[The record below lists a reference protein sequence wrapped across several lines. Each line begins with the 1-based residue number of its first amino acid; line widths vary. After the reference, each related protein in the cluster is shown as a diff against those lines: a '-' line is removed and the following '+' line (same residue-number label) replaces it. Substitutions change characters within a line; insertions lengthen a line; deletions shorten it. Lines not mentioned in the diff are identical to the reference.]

1 MIQVDFSNPTM
12 EPMPEGFLDPVTDN
26 TLAAATPG
34 DFDPEIAAEFGGA
47 PESISTLMNNIADF
61 LHVSDNLITMPL
73 MFLFNLLVTWLV
85 VYCIYYRFSHRR
97 DYYVTYMLFSSG
109 MFVLLWLM
117 QILDIQTGFVL
128 GLFAIFGMI
137 RYRTETVPIRE
148 MNYMF
153 LIIAISVIN
162 SLSLKAEGLA
172 WYLLLF
178 ANAVIV
184 LMAWGF
190 EAWQAR
196 KRISTKIILYE
207 KIENIKL
214 ENRAALIT
222 DIEERTGLKVL
233 DVEIGHI
240 DFLRDVAYIKVTYPL
255 EAGKIHNSIDQM
267 VKYKAQS

>member
-1 MIQVDFSNPTM
+1 MTQVDLANPTL
-12 EPMPEGFLDPVTDN
+12 EFLEHDPS
-26 TLAAATPG
+26 
-34 DFDPEIAAEFGGA
+34 IAARFGTSD
-47 PESISTLMNNIADF
+47 SIHYLMHSFADW
-61 LHVSDNLITMPL
+61 LGVSENLVMMPL
-73 MFLFNLLVTWLV
+73 MFLFNLLVTWLI
-85 VYCIYYRFSHRR
+85 VYCIYYRFSRRR

-153 LIIAISVIN
+153 LIIAVSVIN
-162 SLSLKAEGLA
+162 SLSLKADGLA
-172 WYLLLF
+172 WYLLIF
-178 ANAVIV
+178 ANVVII
-184 LMAWGF
+184 LLALGF

-196 KRISTKIILYE
+196 KRTSTKIILYE
-207 KIENIKL
+207 KIENIKPA
-214 ENRAALIT
+214 NRAALIA
-222 DIEERTGLKVL
+222 DLEERTGLKVL

-255 EAGKIHNSIDQM
+255 EKGKVSNSIDQIT
-267 VKYKAQS
+267 KFK

>member
-1 MIQVDFSNPTM
+1 MPELSNPTL
-12 EPMPEGFLDPVTDN
+12 EFLENDPSIAERFGATD
-26 TLAAATPG
+26 
-34 DFDPEIAAEFGGA
+34 
-47 PESISTLMNNIADF
+47 SISYVMNTIAEW
-61 LHVSDNLITMPL
+61 LHVSADIVTMPL
-73 MFLFNLLVTWLV
+73 MFLFNLLVTWII
-85 VYCIYYRFSHRR
+85 VYCIYYRFSRRR

-153 LIIAISVIN
+153 LIIAVSVIN
-162 SLSLKAEGLA
+162 SLSLKADGLS

-178 ANAVIV
+178 ANMVII
-184 LMAWGF
+184 LLALGF
-190 EAWQAR
+190 EAWQVR

-207 KIENIKL
+207 KIENIKP
-214 ENRAALIT
+214 ENRAALIA
-222 DIEERTGLKVL
+222 DLEERTGLKVL

-255 EAGKIHNSIDQM
+255 ENGKISNSIDQIT
-267 VKYKAQS
+267 KFK

>member
-1 MIQVDFSNPTM
+1 MSQPDLANPTL
-12 EPMPEGFLDPVTDN
+12 EFLENDPSI
-26 TLAAATPG
+26 AERFGATN
-34 DFDPEIAAEFGGA
+34 
-47 PESISTLMNNIADF
+47 SISYVMQTIAEW
-61 LHVSDNLITMPL
+61 LHVSADIVTMPL
-73 MFLFNLLVTWLV
+73 MFLFNLLVTWV
-85 VYCIYYRFSHRR
+85 IVYCIYYRFSRRR

-153 LIIAISVIN
+153 LIIAVSVIN
-162 SLSLKAEGLA
+162 SLSLKADGLS

-178 ANAVIV
+178 ANIVII
-184 LMAWGF
+184 LLALGF
-190 EAWQAR
+190 EAWQVR
-196 KRISTKIILYE
+196 KRTSTKIILYE
-207 KIENIKL
+207 KIENIKP
-214 ENRAALIT
+214 ENRAALIA
-222 DIEERTGLKVL
+222 DLEERTGLKVL

-255 EAGKIHNSIDQM
+255 EKGKISNSIDQIT
-267 VKYKAQS
+267 KFK

>member
-1 MIQVDFSNPTM
+1 MLAQVDLANPTL
-12 EPMPEGFLDPVTDN
+12 EFLENDPS
-26 TLAAATPG
+26 
-34 DFDPEIAAEFGGA
+34 IAARFGTSD
-47 PESISTLMNNIADF
+47 SISYLMHNIAEW
-61 LHVSDNLITMPL
+61 LHVSENIITMPL
-73 MFLFNLLVTWLV
+73 MFLFNLLVTWLI
-85 VYCIYYRFSHRR
+85 VYCIYYRFSKRR

-153 LIIAISVIN
+153 LIIAVSVIN
-162 SLSLKAEGLA
+162 SLSLKADGLA

-178 ANAVIV
+178 ANIAIIV
-184 LMAWGF
+184 MALAF

-196 KRISTKIILYE
+196 KRTSKKIILYE
-207 KIENIKL
+207 KIENIKPERRAELIADL
-214 ENRAALIT
+214 EA
-222 DIEERTGLKVL
+222 RTGLKVL

-240 DFLRDVAYIKVTYPL
+240 DFLRDVAYIQITYPL
-255 EAGKIHNSIDQM
+255 EKGKIYNAIDQIT
-267 VKYKAQS
+267 KFK